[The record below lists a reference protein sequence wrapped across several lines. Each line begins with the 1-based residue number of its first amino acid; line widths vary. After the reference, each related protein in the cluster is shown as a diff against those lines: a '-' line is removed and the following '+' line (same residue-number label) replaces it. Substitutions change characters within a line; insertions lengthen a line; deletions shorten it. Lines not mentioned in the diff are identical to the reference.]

1 MAVRMGLMDRRAAV
15 LLAVITVFMVF
26 AVGYLAF
33 PRGSGDMEP
42 ETNTFILTLPAPD
55 LEVLVATSDV
65 VFIGTLDHRASVDL
79 PLSNVEGTDHANG
92 RFEAVRWTFTEVEF
106 LVRNGPVPEP
116 VEYTWAHTLF
126 LPHSA
131 AADAEVDIKYFDLP
145 TLLDGGRYLMFG
157 VWNLDDTAGSSDAML
172 EIGPVGDVAIAR
184 VLDDGSLEFVIPK
197 RHIAHFP
204 EGRIPETLLGL
215 TLDDVRLALDE
226 VE

>member
-1 MAVRMGLMDRRAAV
+1 MDKRATGM
-15 LLAVITVFMVF
+15 LAVVTVFMVF
-26 AVGYLAF
+26 AIGYFVF
-33 PRGSGDMEP
+33 PRGSGDTEP

-55 LEVLVATSDV
+55 LEALVARSEV

-79 PLSNVEGTDHANG
+79 PLSNVEGTDHSNG

-106 LVRNGPVPEP
+106 LVGNGRVPER
-116 VEYTWAHTLF
+116 VEYTWAHTLY

-131 AADAEVDIKYFDLP
+131 AANAEVDIKYFDLP

-172 EIGPVGDVAIAR
+172 EIGPVDDVAIAR

-197 RHIAHFP
+197 RHVAHFP
-204 EGRIPETLLGL
+204 GGRVPETLLGL
-215 TLDDVRLALDE
+215 TVDDVRAAAN
-226 VE
+226 